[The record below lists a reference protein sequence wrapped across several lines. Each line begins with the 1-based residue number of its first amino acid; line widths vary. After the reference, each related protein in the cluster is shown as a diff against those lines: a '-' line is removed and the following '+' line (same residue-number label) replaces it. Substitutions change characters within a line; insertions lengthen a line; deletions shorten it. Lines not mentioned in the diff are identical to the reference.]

1 MAMKEVDPAEKDAAF
16 TKFRS
21 EIDQEVDKGI
31 DHHEASMTKMGFLF
45 LSIFIGVIALAALL
59 P

>member
-1 MAMKEVDPAEKDAAF
+1 MKEIDPLEKEEAISRFRAEL
-16 TKFRS
+16 
-21 EIDQEVDKGI
+21 DQEVEKGI
-31 DHHEASMTKMGFLF
+31 DHHEASMTRMGFVF

>member
-1 MAMKEVDPAEKDAAF
+1 MKEIDPAEKEAALAR
-16 TKFRS
+16 FRA
-21 EIDQEVDKGI
+21 ELEEEVEKGI
-31 DHHEASMTKMGFLF
+31 DHHESSMTRMGFVF

>member
-1 MAMKEVDPAEKDAAF
+1 MKEIDPAEKEEALAR
-16 TKFRS
+16 FRA
-21 EIDQEVDKGI
+21 ELEEEVEKGI
-31 DHHEASMTKMGFLF
+31 DHHESSMTRMGFLF